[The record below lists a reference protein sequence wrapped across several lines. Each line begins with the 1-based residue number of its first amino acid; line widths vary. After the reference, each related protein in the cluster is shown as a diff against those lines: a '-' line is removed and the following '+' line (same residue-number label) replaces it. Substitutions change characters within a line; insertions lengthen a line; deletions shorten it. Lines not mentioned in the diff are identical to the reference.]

1 MICGLFTCSCRCVS
15 ETRLLRLTLTD
26 FRSYKA
32 LRFIPGDALC
42 VLTGP
47 NGSGKTNLLEAVSLL
62 VPGRGLRGA
71 KFSELA
77 RQGEEASG
85 SWAVAATLSVAD
97 EKFEIGTG
105 TGEDSERRVFRLDG
119 AAPRSQAEIGARL
132 AAVWLTPQMDRLFTE
147 SAGGRRRF
155 LDRLVVA
162 LEPAHAREIAAFE
175 AASAQRN
182 RLLAEGRADTTWL
195 AGLEDSMARHAVAA
209 TANRAGLS
217 ARLNA
222 ALAAGV
228 ADPFPAV
235 SLALDCVIAARL
247 AASPAVEVEDW
258 LRGELA
264 DARGADAARGG
275 AGFGPQRAEVLMTD
289 AASARPAGLSS
300 TGQQKAML
308 VGIVIGHAALITAA
322 RGAPPLLL
330 LDEPLVH
337 LDEYRRLALF
347 EALSRTGLHALLTGT
362 DAAPF
367 APLHAAY
374 YELRDGRIEPR

>member
-1 MICGLFTCSCRCVS
+1 VS
-15 ETRLLRLTLTD
+15 ETKLLRLTLTD

-32 LRFIPGDALC
+32 LRFIPGDSVS

-77 RQGEEASG
+77 RQGEETSG
-85 SWAVAATLSVAD
+85 AWAVAATLSAAD
-97 EKFEIGTG
+97 QKFEIGTG

-119 AAPRSQAEIGARL
+119 AAPRSQAEIGAKL

-147 SAGGRRRF
+147 SAGGRRKF

-162 LEPAHAREIAAFE
+162 LEPAHAREIAAFD

-182 RLLAEGRADTTWL
+182 RLLAEGRADPDWL

-209 TANRAGLS
+209 TANRAGLIS
-217 ARLNA
+217 RLNA

-228 ADPFPAV
+228 AAPFPAV
-235 SLALDCVIAARL
+235 ALALDCVIAARL
-247 AASPAVEVEDW
+247 ATSPAVEVEDW
-258 LRGELA
+258 LRGALRA
-264 DARGADAARGG
+264 GRSADAARGA
-275 AGFGPQRAEVLMTD
+275 AGFGPQRSEILITD
-289 AASARPAGLSS
+289 AASGRPAGLSS

-308 VGIVIGHAALITAA
+308 IGIVLGHAALIAA
-322 RGAPPLLL
+322 SRGAPPILL

-337 LDEYRRLALF
+337 LDEHHRLALF
-347 EALSRTGLHALLTGT
+347 ESLSRTGLHALLTGT

-367 APLHAAY
+367 APLRAAY
-374 YELRDGRIEPR
+374 YEVRDGRIEPR